1 MIISIGG
8 TKGGTGK
15 TTLAINLAIMRSL
28 SGRDVLLIDAD
39 EQGSSSS
46 FTSLRNSQRREGS
59 GFACIRLLEQEV
71 ADQISGLRDK
81 YDDIVIDA
89 GGRDTDSH
97 KYALGVANMAILPFR
112 PQSFD
117 VWELA
122 KASKIVHLIRP
133 ANRELKVYAIL
144 NQADAV
150 GHDNQVAAEF
160 ASEITNIRYFPHPV
174 VSRKAFGRAS
184 GNGLSVVELT
194 GRFKDPKA
202 RREMFPLYELTFAEP
217 FYEKQ
222 QPLQISGNA

>member
-15 TTLAINLAIMRSL
+15 TTLAINLVIMRSL
-28 SGRDVLLIDAD
+28 SGREVLLIDAD
-39 EQGSSSS
+39 EQGSSAK
-46 FTSLRNSQRREGS
+46 FTSLRNSERPEGS
-59 GFACIRLLEQEV
+59 GYACIRLVEAEV
-71 ADQISGLRDK
+71 ADQIPDLREK

-97 KYALGVANMAILPFR
+97 KYALGVADIAILPFR

-122 KASKIVHLIRP
+122 KASKVIHLIRP
-133 ANRELKVYAIL
+133 ANRGLKAYAIL

-150 GHDNQVAAEF
+150 GHDNEIAAEY
-160 ASEITNIRYFPHPV
+160 ASDIKNIHYFPHPV

-194 GRFKDPKA
+194 GRFKDVKA
-202 RREMFPLYELTFAEP
+202 LREIYPLYELVFAGP
-217 FYEKQ
+217 FEQ
-222 QPLQISGNA
+222 LQLAGNE